1 MNKSLEEITREIEQL
16 QAEREKENVNRINA
30 FGPIFRIQDELGG
43 NLFGITFDKNIQ
55 EFDNDAY
62 NQVVFTLLEKLN
74 DMARLY
80 QNKDKYVK
88 DYFDRATFGIS
99 EEKFNQYN
107 EEIRNS
113 LKAIKVSNSKLDG
126 IWEKQSNLAKEKAER
141 LSETTKTGEKNTTG
155 VPVIKAQIDNLNEEI
170 IKLEQDIKLNEALL
184 ANAQNDELR
193 NLYSDVI
200 KATKKLIATKK
211 GMITKL
217 YNVVSKDDIDFYDKM
232 KEEEKQEEQLKELE
246 EEKARKEQEK
256 REKFEQIRQAKQE
269 EKINNELDEAQ
280 GIDKTQGA
288 ESPEETPQDV
298 LDNQIKVD
306 TTPETPKKCISI
318 KRAGEFLK
326 KILSS
331 NAAKA
336 IAVCAVT
343 IAALTAGMAFAPGV
357 MLGAAGM
364 LGYQEVKKGM
374 GK

>member
-43 NLFGITFDKNIQ
+43 NLFGITFDKNIH

-88 DYFDRATFGIS
+88 DYFDKATFGIN

-155 VPVIKAQIDNLNEEI
+155 VPVIKAQIDNLKEEI

-232 KEEEKQEEQLKELE
+232 KEEQKQEEQLKELE
-246 EEKARKEQEK
+246 AEKARKEQEK
-256 REKFEQIRQAKQE
+256 REKFEQIRKAKQE
-269 EKINNELDEAQ
+269 EKINNELD
-280 GIDKTQGA
+280 KTQGA
-288 ESPEETPQDV
+288 ENPEETPQDV
-298 LDNQIKVD
+298 LDNQIKID
-306 TTPETPKKCISI
+306 KTPEKPKKCISI

-326 KILSS
+326 NILSS

-343 IAALTAGMAFAPGV
+343 AAALAAGMVFAPGV